1 ATRCGAAAHPLA
13 WSAATQARSEPA
25 AAPGGVNSN
34 TFARG
39 RHGYISLNL
48 VTEYAAIEK
57 EKPIAQRLLGA
68 LEFNAGRRYA
78 DFNSA
83 TDRVAEYGLAA
94 LVGGFAA
101 KKLRLFAMLG
111 GLLAKF
117 WKAIAIAR
125 DAGAGGVAKPV
136 ARKKGDESA

>member
-68 LEFNAGRRYA
+68 LEFNAGKRYA
-78 DFNSA
+78 DFNSS

-94 LVGGFAA
+94 LVGGLAA
-101 KKLRLFAMLG
+101 KKLGLFAMLG
-111 GLLAKF
+111 ALLAKF
-117 WKAIAIAR
+117 WKVIAIAGV
-125 DAGAGGVAKPV
+125 AGASGLAKLFG
-136 ARKKGDESA
+136 RQKGNESA